1 MLERLEIPRQTKL
14 LSEQKKRLNTTTT
27 TTTERTKVQQQQQQK
42 MNKICSNSIIKIQ
55 PNLNSRETGVFNLL
69 LLLFMSFFFF

>member
-27 TTTERTKVQQQQQQK
+27 TERTKVQQQQQQQ
-42 MNKICSNSIIKIQ
+42 NEQ
-55 PNLNSRETGVFNLL
+55 NLL
-69 LLLFMSFFFF
+69 KLNYKNSTQSQFPRNWCFQLAVVVVVLVFFQ